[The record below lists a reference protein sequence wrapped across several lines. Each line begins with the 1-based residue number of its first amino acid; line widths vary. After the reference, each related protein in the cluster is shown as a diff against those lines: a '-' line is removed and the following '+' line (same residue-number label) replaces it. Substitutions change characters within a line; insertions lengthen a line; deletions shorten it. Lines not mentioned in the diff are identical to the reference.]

1 MKGTVYLLK
10 NTVLIPNPK
19 KDEGLRVTRALIKK
33 LASMNITPYI
43 DKAYGI
49 SDSAAVLYSEFPD
62 FADMIFVIGGDG
74 SVIDASEYAVLYD
87 IPILGVNLGKVGYLS
102 EVEPD
107 NLDILDRLLTEDY
120 KITEK
125 MLLSAELISGG
136 EVKKAEHLAVN
147 DVVIS
152 HDDYFGIADF
162 TVENALG
169 DRVKYRADS
178 IIISTPAGSTAY
190 SLSAGGPIVA
200 HNVNSMLI
208 TPVCPHSFFNRSII
222 FDASESLKVCNICE
236 QNLKISVDGRSFA
249 TMAKGEACT
258 VRAAE
263 RKLKMISF
271 SENNMFSALFR
282 KMRILE
288 DIK

>member
-1 MKGTVYLLK
+1 MKNAVIIT
-10 NTVLIPNPK
+10 NPK
-19 KDEGLRVTRALIKK
+19 KDRDFSVTGALAAKLIQLGIAPYVDKKSTFKQEGAVYYSDFPSDAELI
-33 LASMNITPYI
+33 I
-43 DKAYGI
+43 
-49 SDSAAVLYSEFPD
+49 V
-62 FADMIFVIGGDG
+62 VGGDG
-74 SVIDASEYAVLYD
+74 SVIDASEYALRYD
-87 IPILGVNLGKVGYLS
+87 VPILGVNLGKVGYLS

-107 NLDILDRLLTEDY
+107 NLAVLDRLLTRDF
-120 KITEK
+120 KICDK
-125 MLLSAELISGG
+125 LLLCAELISGT
-136 EVKKAEHLAVN
+136 EVTKAMHLAVN

-162 TVENALG
+162 TVENSAQ

-200 HNVNSMLI
+200 HNVNSILV

-222 FDASESLKVCNICE
+222 FDSGERLTVRNICE
-236 QNLKISVDGRSFA
+236 QNLKISIDGRHFA
-249 TMAKGEACT
+249 TMANGEAC
-258 VRAAE
+258 VVYAAE
-263 RKLKMISF
+263 TKLKMLTF
-271 SENNMFSALFR
+271 SENNMFSTLFR

>member
-1 MKGTVYLLK
+1 MKNAVI
-10 NTVLIPNPK
+10 IPNQK
-19 KDEGLRVTRALIKK
+19 KDAELKVTGALIKK
-33 LASMNITPYI
+33 LSELGIASYI
-43 DKAYGI
+43 DKTYG
-49 SDSAAVLYSEFPD
+49 AVAEEAVLYSEFPSD
-62 FADMIFVIGGDG
+62 AEMIFVIGGDG
-74 SVIDASEYAVLYD
+74 SVIDASECALKYD
-87 IPILGVNLGKVGYLS
+87 IPLLGVNLGKVGYLS

-107 NLDILDRLLTEDY
+107 NLDILKRLLDGEY

-125 MLLSAELISGG
+125 FLLSAELIS
-136 EVKKAEHLAVN
+136 ENTVKKAEHLAVN

-178 IIISTPAGSTAY
+178 IIISTPQGSTAY

-200 HNVNSMLI
+200 HNVNSLLI
-208 TPVCPHSFFNRSII
+208 TPVCPHSFFNRSIL
-222 FDASESLKVCNICE
+222 FDSKEALTVRNICE
-236 QNLKISVDGRSFA
+236 QNLKISVDGRSFTSLA
-249 TMAKGEACT
+249 TGEACI
-258 VRAAE
+258 VKVSDK
-263 RKLKMISF
+263 KLKMITF
-271 SENNMFSALFR
+271 SDNNMFSALFR